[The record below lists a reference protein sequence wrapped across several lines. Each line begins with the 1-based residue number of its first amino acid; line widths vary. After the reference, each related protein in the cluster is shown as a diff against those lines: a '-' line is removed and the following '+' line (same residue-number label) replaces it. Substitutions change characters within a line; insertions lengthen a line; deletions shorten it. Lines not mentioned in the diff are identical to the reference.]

1 MELQEA
7 VRSAFETGNR
17 LRISGGGSKDFLGP
31 RGNAGV
37 LSTLE
42 MTGIVS
48 YEPEELFIT
57 AKAGTPLKE
66 IRTAL
71 SERGQRFPFEPP
83 AFGESATIGGTIASG
98 LSGPGRPWQGA
109 ARDFVLG
116 SRIINGKGE
125 LLRFGGEV
133 IKNVAGYDVSRLM
146 CGAFGTLGVIT
157 EVSIKVV
164 PLPQKSVTLS
174 RELDREAAL
183 ARITEISRQPLPI
196 SAAVWHAGVLSIR
209 LSGAEAAI
217 DSAVDHLGG
226 EVSEATGFWKD
237 IREQTHPFFNSTRPL
252 WRLSLPQATPAI
264 DLPGEELIDWG
275 GAQRWLLSEADA
287 PAIRKIAQKAGGHAT
302 AFRNPPDPEDA
313 FMPLSPAM
321 LALHKRIKQA
331 FDPKAILNQGR
342 LYREF

>member
-1 MELQEA
+1 MELQET
-7 VRSAFETGNR
+7 VRSAFENGNR
-17 LRISGGGSKDFLGP
+17 LRITGGDSKDFLGP
-31 RGNAGV
+31 QGNAEV

-42 MTGIVS
+42 LTGIVS

-57 AKAGTPLKE
+57 AKTGTPLSE
-66 IRTAL
+66 IRAVL
-71 SERGQRFPFEPP
+71 SDRGQQFPFEPP
-83 AFGESATIGGTIASG
+83 AFGESATIGGTIACG
-98 LSGPGRPWQGA
+98 LSGPGRPWKGA

-164 PLPQKSVTLS
+164 PLPQQSVTLS

-217 DSAVDHLGG
+217 VSAIDHLGG
-226 EVSEATGFWKD
+226 EVSETAEFWEG
-237 IREQTHPFFNSTRPL
+237 IREQTHPFFDSTRPL

-264 DLPGEELIDWG
+264 DLPGDELIDWG

-287 PAIRKIAQKAGGHAT
+287 PTIREIAQKAGGHAT
-302 AFRNPPDPEDA
+302 TFRNPSHPHDA

-321 LALHKRIKQA
+321 LTLHRRIKQA
-331 FDPKAILNQGR
+331 FDPKGILNQGR

>member
-287 PAIRKIAQKAGGHAT
+287 PAIREIAQKAGGHAT

>member
-1 MELQEA
+1 MDLQET
-7 VRSAFETGNR
+7 VRSAFENGSR
-17 LRISGGGSKDFLGP
+17 LRITGGGSKDFLGP
-31 RGNAGV
+31 HDDAGV

-42 MTGIVS
+42 MRGIVN

-57 AKAGTPLKE
+57 ARAGTPLKE
-66 IRTAL
+66 IRAAL
-71 SERGQRFPFEPP
+71 SDRGQQFPFEPP
-83 AFGESATIGGTIASG
+83 AFGENATIGGTIACG
-98 LSGPGRPWQGA
+98 LSGPGRPWKGA

-116 SRIINGKGE
+116 SRIVNGKGE

-164 PLPQKSVTLS
+164 PLAQKSVTLS
-174 RELDREAAL
+174 WELDREEAL

-196 SAAVWHAGVLSIR
+196 SAAVWHEGILSIR

-217 DSAVDHLGG
+217 DSAIDQLGG
-226 EVSEATGFWKD
+226 EASEAAGFWED
-237 IREQTHPFFNSTRPL
+237 IREQTHHFFNSTRPL

-264 DLPGEELIDWG
+264 DLPGDELIDWG
-275 GAQRWLLSEADA
+275 GAQRWLLSETDA
-287 PAIRKIAQKAGGHAT
+287 STIREIARKAGGHAT
-302 AFRNPPDPEDA
+302 AFRNSPCPDDA
-313 FMPLSPAM
+313 FMPLAPAM
-321 LALHKRIKQA
+321 LALHGRIKQA
-331 FDPKAILNQGR
+331 FDPKGVLNQGR